1 MTLLGSVCV
10 KCLEKRWK
18 SKTFFATD
26 GSRWLPTRSISY
38 NPTYL
43 LGAHLVTATN
53 SPHVNSRKKTCLF
66 WEGLFHFTQAKR
78 DDSKLDLETIG
89 WRGPTKRWGILDWL
103 LGAMSSFWEKALVKM
118 IVGNQQKLREL
129 SKLSDVCKRDTQT
142 SVVRD
147 HPYITQTLN
156 VMLYMPTFAPVNY
169 PNVGK

>member
-1 MTLLGSVCV
+1 
-10 KCLEKRWK
+10 
-18 SKTFFATD
+18 
-26 GSRWLPTRSISY
+26 
-38 NPTYL
+38 
-43 LGAHLVTATN
+43 
-53 SPHVNSRKKTCLF
+53 
-66 WEGLFHFTQAKR
+66 
-78 DDSKLDLETIG
+78 
-89 WRGPTKRWGILDWL
+89 
-103 LGAMSSFWEKALVKM
+103 M